1 MIGGGGQGWLG
12 IFSRSRVSIST
23 PEAFISRP
31 SPINSE
37 RSKRYFLRYGIF
49 GAAPVPESSRFMA
62 QLGPRNCFLPTAES
76 VVSPAIN
83 RIKIFQ
89 FWQSRETDKL
99 IIASQNSSSPFKKKK
114 KKLPYFETLFKLPN
128 KNAIITHI
136 RSFTYSPIHI
146 LFPQKPRRL
155 IDPRVDQFFRRLA
168 WKLERRRNIGRSRGR
183 GKKEGK
189 EKREEEEEERTG
201 RIDSGRHAT

>member
-1 MIGGGGQGWLG
+1 MNEWFLDIY
-12 IFSRSRVSIST
+12 IFSRTQTRNWKRISGVRDDWEFSHDRARTRIYFT

-49 GAAPVPESSRFMA
+49 GGAPVPESSRFMA

-83 RIKIFQ
+83 RIKIFLQ

-99 IIASQNSSSPFKKKK
+99 ITYDKIHSSPLKRKKK
-114 KKLPYFETLFKLPN
+114 KKLPYLETLPRN
-128 KNAIITHI
+128 KETKICNT
-136 RSFTYSPIHI
+136 RSFPETSP
-146 LFPQKPRRL
+146 
-155 IDPRVDQFFRRLA
+155 D
-168 WKLERRRNIGRSRGR
+168 
-183 GKKEGK
+183 
-189 EKREEEEEERTG
+189 
-201 RIDSGRHAT
+201 

>member
-1 MIGGGGQGWLG
+1 MKASLGDQGQGMIGNFLTIG
-12 IFSRSRVSIST
+12 RERVSIPP

-49 GAAPVPESSRFMA
+49 GGAPVPESSRFMA

-83 RIKIFQ
+83 RIKIFLQ

-99 IIASQNSSSPFKKKK
+99 ITYDKIHSSSLKREREKE
-114 KKLPYFETLFKLPN
+114 KLPYF
-128 KNAIITHI
+128 
-136 RSFTYSPIHI
+136 
-146 LFPQKPRRL
+146 
-155 IDPRVDQFFRRLA
+155 
-168 WKLERRRNIGRSRGR
+168 RNSTV
-183 GKKEGK
+183 K
-189 EKREEEEEERTG
+189 
-201 RIDSGRHAT
+201 